1 VILSLLIVHIVT
13 EKRTTSSS
21 YNKILDD
28 ANVDVKMFPANT
40 KSDRPSSQ
48 YPEARRIAQLYHTG
62 SSERAACHYSKFA
75 AAAAAEHRAYVRW
88 SFLVG
93 SPLQFLR
100 TKIAFNIIVDLDR
113 QNMKIAT
120 MILHV
125 AVSMAFVSVTPCVV
139 D

>member
-1 VILSLLIVHIVT
+1 ML
-13 EKRTTSSS
+13 
-21 YNKILDD
+21 
-28 ANVDVKMFPANT
+28 PANT

-48 YPEARRIAQLYHTG
+48 YPEARRMALLYHTG

-75 AAAAAEHRAYVRW
+75 AEHRAYVRW

-93 SPLQFLR
+93 SHLQFLR

-120 MILHV
+120 MMLHV
-125 AVSMAFVSVTPCVV
+125 AVSIAFVSVTLCVV